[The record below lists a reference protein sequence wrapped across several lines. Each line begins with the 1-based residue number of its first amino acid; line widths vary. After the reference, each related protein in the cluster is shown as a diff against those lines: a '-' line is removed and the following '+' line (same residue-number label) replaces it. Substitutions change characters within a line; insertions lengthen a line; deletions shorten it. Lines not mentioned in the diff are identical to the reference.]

1 MKVNRLQLMKILEKI
16 RDVAKKSDEDDYEIT
31 LRTCEIGTKKITQN
45 ITDKEKIKEIE
56 ALVLGFYGLMSE
68 KGGILSF
75 LRRMVYMGEAMKLIE
90 EVFAS
95 IEQ

>member
-1 MKVNRLQLMKILEKI
+1 MKVNRIQLMKILEKI
-16 RDVAKKSDEDDYEIT
+16 RDVARKTDEDDYDTT
-31 LRTCEIGTKKITQN
+31 LRACEIGTRKITQG
-45 ITDKEKIKEIE
+45 ISDKEKIKEIE

-75 LRRMVYMGEAMKLIE
+75 LRRMAYMGEAMKLIE
-90 EVFAS
+90 EVFDS